1 MNNFI
6 KKVNN
11 TKKVYWREKMKKSVL
26 TISILVLF
34 ILGSIAG
41 FLIVKKTF
49 TQDKNENIEIAE
61 QNNEAVSDECTEEYN
76 DIELNTD
83 EIEETSVES
92 EKISPNC
99 SIKLRR
105 YYKECGHTI
114 EQYLSIPTDLVN
126 KTEDDLKKEYEG
138 WNIEYFSKNQII
150 LYREIE
156 NECGEHYIL
165 KEKDGKIAIYLKVG
179 DEEQFVED
187 TNVSVEFLPDED
199 KNKLKEGIAANGR
212 AELNQLIEDYE

>member
-49 TQDKNENIEIAE
+49 TQDKNENIEIAK

-105 YYKECGHTI
+105 YYK
-114 EQYLSIPTDLVN
+114 
-126 KTEDDLKKEYEG
+126 
-138 WNIEYFSKNQII
+138 
-150 LYREIE
+150 
-156 NECGEHYIL
+156 
-165 KEKDGKIAIYLKVG
+165 
-179 DEEQFVED
+179 
-187 TNVSVEFLPDED
+187 
-199 KNKLKEGIAANGR
+199 
-212 AELNQLIEDYE
+212 

>member
-1 MNNFI
+1 
-6 KKVNN
+6 
-11 TKKVYWREKMKKSVL
+11 MKKSVL

-41 FLIVKKTF
+41 FFIVKKTF

-105 YYKECGHTI
+105 YDKECGHTI

-126 KTEDDLKKEYEG
+126 KTEEDLKKEYEG
-138 WNIEYFSKNQII
+138 WSIEYFSKNQII
-150 LYREIE
+150 LYREFE